1 MSRIRLIA
9 CDLDGTLLL
18 NGAQKLEP
26 GIFTLIR
33 ELTRKGIYFAAA
45 SGRQYTNL
53 RRLFAPVQDEIIY
66 VCENG
71 FLAFYKEELIFK
83 EEMPREDGCELIRAV
98 LEKEGCE
105 ALLSG
110 VYNCY
115 LQPKKDSYVDWM
127 ENVVGN
133 DCSVVEDL
141 TAVEEPFLKVSIYE
155 EDGVKDAAEWQ
166 ERFSDRFNVVT
177 SGNAWMDIM
186 PKYIHKGYG
195 LKKILDRLNILPGE
209 CAAFGD
215 NENDREMLELVGLPI
230 TMDTSS
236 ESVYDLGRDHTDTVE
251 NMLDKMLHKKGGLEI

>member
-1 MSRIRLIA
+1 
-9 CDLDGTLLL
+9 
-18 NGAQKLEP
+18 KLEP

-33 ELTRKGIYFAAA
+33 ELTQKGIYFAAA

-66 VCENG
+66 LCENG

-83 EEMPREDGCELIRAV
+83 EEMPREDGSELIRAV
-98 LEKEGCE
+98 LEKDGCE

-236 ESVYDLGRDHTDTVE
+236 ESVYDLGRYHTDTVE